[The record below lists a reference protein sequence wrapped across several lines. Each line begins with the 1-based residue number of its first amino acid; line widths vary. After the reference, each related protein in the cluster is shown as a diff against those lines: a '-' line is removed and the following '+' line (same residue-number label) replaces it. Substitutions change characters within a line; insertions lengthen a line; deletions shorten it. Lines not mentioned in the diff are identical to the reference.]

1 MLFFSFGN
9 LAFNVQ
15 GSEQTID
22 MVVDIKSKYR
32 TVDDFMSAGIKYLD
46 ESAYPGCGIAIEYDS
61 ISLEIGEYDEIVSRW
76 IDGLN
81 ERVEVRIENI
91 QNIFR
96 IKRAVYNPLV
106 DEFIIEADDEYIMF
120 LWSTTA

>member
-32 TVDDFMSAGIKYLD
+32 TVDDFMCAGIKYLD

-91 QNIFR
+91 RNIFR
-96 IKRAVYNPLV
+96 INRMVDNPYV
-106 DEFIIEADDEYIMF
+106 DEYMVLCQDLAQNKMR
-120 LWSTTA
+120 SSAS

>member
-15 GSEQTID
+15 CSEQTID

-46 ESAYPGCGIAIEYDS
+46 ESAYPGVGIAIEYDG

-91 QNIFR
+91 RNIFR
-96 IKRAVYNPLV
+96 INRMVDNPYV
-106 DEFIIEADDEYIMF
+106 DEYIIETDDEFIMF
-120 LWSTTA
+120 LWATTA